1 MPLKNTKLTC
11 LFVVKAKENFTPN
24 MLKVR
29 PPGGHITQ
37 RGGCGAAAPQKN
49 FRR

>member
-11 LFVVKAKENFTPN
+11 LFEVEAKENFTPN
-24 MLKVR
+24 MLKAR

-37 RGGCGAAAPQKN
+37 RDGRGAAAKK
-49 FRR
+49 